1 MTRFRMIALTI
12 ATTALPLAAQDRQP
26 ALREKLAAKLAAKLE
41 EDWVKDAG
49 WITDYEA
56 ALAAAK
62 ESDTLVLA
70 YFTRSYA
77 P

>member
-1 MTRFRMIALTI
+1 MTRLRMIALTI

-26 ALREKLAAKLAAKLE
+26 ALREKLAAKLE

-62 ESDTLVLA
+62 ESGTLVLA